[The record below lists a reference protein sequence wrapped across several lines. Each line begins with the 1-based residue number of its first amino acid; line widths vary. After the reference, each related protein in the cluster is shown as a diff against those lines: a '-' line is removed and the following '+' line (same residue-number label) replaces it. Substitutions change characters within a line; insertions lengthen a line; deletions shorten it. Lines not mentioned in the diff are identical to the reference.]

1 MTGIEELA
9 ALGVAAAGTA
19 ADSAPAWLPYA
30 TAATTAASAG
40 VAYKSANDKAAVA
53 SATGNYNAR
62 ELERAAA
69 QERAA
74 GVRKA
79 QEQEQQTQRVLSTQ
93 RAVAA
98 NSGAGT
104 SEGQGYLDIV
114 GDTAERGRYLS
125 DLDIGLGEQAAT
137 ARQSQANQARWKGDV
152 TSGLYKSEGNAALI
166 KGAFDI
172 ANTGLKRNP
181 VASSSSGGDDLIDAS
196 YDPDSG
202 WDTMT
207 KRAKAR
213 GTYY

>member
-9 ALGVAAAGTA
+9 ALGAAASEAVSTA
-19 ADSAPAWLPYA
+19 ASSAPSWLPYA
-30 TAATTAASAG
+30 ASAAGAG
-40 VAYKSANDKAAVA
+40 VAYKAANDKAAVA

-79 QEQEQQTQRVLSTQ
+79 QEQDMQTQRVLSTQ

-137 ARQSQANQARWKGDV
+137 ARQSQAAQSRWKGNVQSD
-152 TSGLYKSEGNAALI
+152 LYKSEGNAALI

-181 VASSSSGGDDLIDAS
+181 LAPSGGDDLIDAS
-196 YDPDSG
+196 YDDESG
-202 WDTMT
+202 WATTT
-207 KRAKAR
+207 KRARAR